1 MARGPSHRTLSTP
14 INSTTAILS
23 NATLHYTQT
32 NTHQLSEEAR
42 IVCLRFGADYTPECM
57 EMDEMLY
64 KIVDAVKDW
73 VVIYVVDNKVLSLP
87 SLHTFPSPSFLHS
100 FSPPLP
106 THPIASKPR

>member
-1 MARGPSHRTLSTP
+1 
-14 INSTTAILS
+14 LS

-73 VVIYVVDNKVLSLP
+73 VVIYVVDNKVFSSPLYISSCP
-87 SLHTFPSPSFLHS
+87 LHPHHYTFPSFPL
-100 FSPPLP
+100 PPLISDP
-106 THPIASKPR
+106 GS